1 MQEKLSLIFG
11 FALFNLALTGAS
23 VFKLCRAA
31 EAACIKLWVCV
42 TALRSSCTARGQKEP
57 RNGSD
62 GLYTDGSSAAQI
74 DNSRRQQ
81 KVFGIPKDLLSL
93 KIHPFHHVMGP
104 RGMVIVGFISSCRT
118 LSSCNLVKLG
128 WNPGWTSEEETF
140 ERVPPASAVATP
152 DSEDASRGRG
162 SLGILCAG
170 ALIVSTLQ
178 APAPSRFR
186 ILKMLHARVPS
197 RNWL

>member
-1 MQEKLSLIFG
+1 MSSKTKTE
-11 FALFNLALTGAS
+11 
-23 VFKLCRAA
+23 RATPLQIQGPSGTFCKKNFRSFS
-31 EAACIKLWVCV
+31 CIKLWVCV
-42 TALRSSCTARGQKEP
+42 TALRSSCAARGQKEP

-81 KVFGIPKDLLSL
+81 KVFGTPKDLLSL

-128 WNPGWTSEEETF
+128 WNPGSW
-140 ERVPPASAVATP
+140 RVR
-152 DSEDASRGRG
+152 DIRR
-162 SLGILCAG
+162 
-170 ALIVSTLQ
+170 
-178 APAPSRFR
+178 
-186 ILKMLHARVPS
+186 
-197 RNWL
+197 RNF